1 MKRYDRPRPVTGL
14 AVLLFLGSGLAPLAA
29 ETARKAEVPVEEFT
43 LDNGMRFLLV
53 RQPEKNTVAAGW
65 VAHVGSANERPG
77 ITGLSHLFEHMLFK
91 GSHTIGT
98 TDIARDLQIL
108 DEQEKLQEQLRAIY
122 REQRERWRKG
132 KIADPFDPKN
142 RTPEQIELEQKF
154 QALVDEQR
162 KLMVKDEF
170 DKIYSEAGA
179 TSMNASTSTDV
190 TIYQIVVPANR
201 LELWFWL
208 ESDRL
213 FQPVFREFYSERD
226 VVHEER
232 RLRTESTPTGKFDEQ
247 FEAMFWQSHPYH
259 WPVVGWPSDL
269 RVISKKQADEYY
281 ATYYAPDNL
290 TAALVGNFDPAE
302 ARALAQKYFGRLKPS
317 PAPAPDVV
325 TLEMPQQAEAR
336 MRAECDCQPQI
347 EVRYHTVPFRNADS
361 YALDVLGGLLNGRTG
376 RLYKGLVL
384 GQEIA
389 AFSRARQGSRKWG
402 GSFSFFAEAKGE
414 GTPERLEAA
423 WYDELRRIQDEPIPA
438 DELQKV
444 KNKIAADAFR
454 RLNNP
459 FFLMIQLLS
468 YDGLGDWTYLNTWSE
483 PTLAV
488 TEADVKRVAKTYFT
502 PENRAVALYFRKAGA
517 GGEEWPAEMGALSP
531 EQQQR
536 AKAQITQ
543 LQAVKDPGRLGEILA
558 QLREHKAAAPAE
570 IQNVMGVI
578 ERWLESRIEELAK
591 PAAGGAS

>member
-1 MKRYDRPRPVTGL
+1 MLRYARPRPGIGL
-14 AVLLFLGSGLAPLAA
+14 VALLLLLAGLAPAFA
-29 ETARKAEVPVEEFT
+29 EAARKAEVPVEEFT
-43 LDNGMRFLLV
+43 LDNGMKFLLV

-98 TDIARDLQIL
+98 SNITRDLQII

-122 REQRERWRKG
+122 QSQRARWRKG
-132 KIADPFDPKN
+132 EIADPFDPTQ
-142 RTPEQIELEQKF
+142 RTPEQIALEQKF
-154 QALVDEQR
+154 QALVEEQR

-170 DKIYSEAGA
+170 DKIYTAAGG
-179 TSMNASTSTDV
+179 TSMNASTNNDN

-213 FQPVFREFYSERD
+213 YQPVFREFYSERD

-247 FEAMFWQSHPYH
+247 FDAMFWQSHPYN

-269 RVISKKQADEYY
+269 RVISKKQADDYY
-281 ATYYAPDNL
+281 ATYYAPNNI

-302 ARALAQKYFGRLKPS
+302 VRTLAQKYFGRLKPS
-317 PAPAPDVV
+317 PIKAPDVV
-325 TLEMPQQAEAR
+325 TLEMPQQAEVR

-347 EVRYHTVPFRNADS
+347 EVRYHTVPFRNSDS
-361 YALDVLGGLLNGRTG
+361 YALDVLAGLLNGRTG
-376 RLYKGLVL
+376 RLYKDLVL
-384 GQEIA
+384 GKEIA
-389 AFSRARQGSRKWG
+389 GSSGARQGSRKWG
-402 GSFSFFAEAKGE
+402 GSFSFFAETKGE
-414 GTPERLEAA
+414 GTPEQLEAA
-423 WYDELRRIQDEPIPA
+423 WYEELRKIEEEPIPA
-438 DELQKV
+438 EELQKV
-444 KNKIAADAFR
+444 KNQIAANAFR
-454 RLNNP
+454 RLGNP
-459 FFLMIQLLS
+459 FFLMIQLLN

-488 TEADVKRVAKTYFT
+488 TEADVKRVAKTYFS
-502 PENRAVALYFRKAGA
+502 PENRAVAMYFRKAGA
-517 GGEEWPAEMGALSP
+517 GGEEWPVEVTSLPP
-531 EQQQR
+531 EVQQR
-536 AKAQITQ
+536 VKQQITQ
-543 LQAVKDPGRLGEILA
+543 LKAVKDPAKLNEILG
-558 QLREHKAAAPAE
+558 QLRERKAGAPAE
-570 IQNVMGVI
+570 VQKIMGVV
-578 ERWLESRIEELAK
+578 ESWLVSRIAELGK